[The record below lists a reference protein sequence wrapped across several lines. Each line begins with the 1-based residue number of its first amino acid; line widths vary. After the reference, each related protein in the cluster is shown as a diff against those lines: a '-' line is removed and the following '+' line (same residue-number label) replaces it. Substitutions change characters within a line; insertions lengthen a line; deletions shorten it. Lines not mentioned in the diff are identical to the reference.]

1 MLIILYVCFV
11 LSFAAQSIFAEFSG
25 RKISQNACTK
35 ELEGIVYNP
44 ANYYFDYLRRIAPV
58 LLVQAPLMFQTP
70 TMAKSII
77 DTFSQTYGVLVEL
90 RDAMGNIIDYQ
101 GSGPFVFAVNPTIS
115 NMGHLTGRAN
125 GVGEAF
131 SNLPATAELQKSML
145 ASTESPGSYAYQ
157 KIVWNIDGRMLY
169 VRIILPKTT
178 AAR

>member
-1 MLIILYVCFV
+1 MLFIVYVCFV

-25 RKISQNACTK
+25 LKTDQQVCTK

-44 ANYYFDYLRRIAPV
+44 ANYYFDYLGRIAPV
-58 LLVQAPLMFQTP
+58 LLVQAPLLFQTP

-77 DTFSQTYGVLVEL
+77 DTFSQTYGVEVEL
-90 RDAMGNIIDYQ
+90 YDAMGNVIDYQ
-101 GSGPFVFAVNPTIS
+101 SSGPFVFSALPP

-131 SNLPATAELQKSML
+131 SNLPAIAELIKSTL
-145 ASTESPGSYAYQ
+145 ASIESAGSYAYQ